1 VDKEDVSRI
10 QREEDNFDNF
20 KRMVGAVYERLLTKS
35 SNAGKDSWAHLSYIN
50 QKKGINSHFKISR
63 VNGSLFH
70 DIFEINRN
78 YLPNGELVDL
88 HDNYD
93 NCKCYLS
100 DDGLYGFAIEPD
112 GNLISVFSLNPSD
125 KKDFLYAIKAFITE
139 EGATH
144 LDAYAS
150 KNQNLEEIYRKT
162 LGFKVAAS
170 MAYNMKF
177 DHDNI
182 AENHGNPDVV
192 FMVNTLIWL
201 LQILKEKLLTKIL
214 MTMQLLMQN

>member
-1 VDKEDVSRI
+1 LETLAEFEESFKDKYINLNINQNEYTDDFRRIQKESRRVDKEDVSRI

-125 KKDFLYAIKAFITE
+125 KLICNKRFYYRRRS
-139 EGATH
+139 
-144 LDAYAS
+144 YAS
-150 KNQNLEEIYRKT
+150 
-162 LGFKVAAS
+162 
-170 MAYNMKF
+170 
-177 DHDNI
+177 
-182 AENHGNPDVV
+182 
-192 FMVNTLIWL
+192 
-201 LQILKEKLLTKIL
+201 
-214 MTMQLLMQN
+214 